1 MKKLMFLTMMF
12 GLMIAFTVSVSAQ
25 KSITKVGDG
34 RVLTFNTQSAKV
46 DSVPRVGD
54 AVVTSFDTSD
64 GKFGL
69 TKGTKYTRL
78 AMKQGGRGTLY
89 FYYLVSVPKIAEQI
103 NNKQANVSVVCTN
116 TKPWTTD
123 DKVIVSIADAP
134 GGGKDV
140 RFSVPDKGCFIFNV
154 E

>member
-12 GLMIAFTVSVSAQ
+12 GLMIAFNVSVSAQ

-34 RVLTFNTQSAKV
+34 RVLTFFTQSAKV

-54 AVVTSFDTSD
+54 PVVTSFDTSD

-69 TKGTKYTRL
+69 TRGTKYTRL
-78 AMKQGGRGTLY
+78 AMDQKGKGQLY

-103 NNKQANVSVVCTN
+103 NNKRANVSLVCTN

-140 RFSVPDKGCFIFNV
+140 RFSVPDTGCFIFNV
-154 E
+154 K

>member
-1 MKKLMFLTMMF
+1 ML
-12 GLMIAFTVSVSAQ
+12 I
-25 KSITKVGDG
+25 
-34 RVLTFNTQSAKV
+34 FNTQSAKK

-69 TKGTKYTRL
+69 TRGTKYTRL
-78 AMKQGGRGTLY
+78 AMNQGGRGTMY

-103 NNKQANVSVVCTN
+103 NNKSSKVSLVCTN
-116 TKPWTTD
+116 TQTWTTD
-123 DKVIVSIADAP
+123 DKVIVTIMDAT

-140 RFSVPDKGCFIFNV
+140 RFSVPDKGCFVFNV
-154 E
+154 N